1 METWRAS
8 LSLSWYKDGGYGFHW
23 ELPSIRWGCL
33 CWRSRA
39 HARPLF
45 PSCICACS
53 VSPPWP
59 PLFRHHACMEHAK
72 WVCVSPFLLF
82 SLPETT
88 WYLFLDSN
96 LCAFSFDIT
105 IESIN
110 CQIFFASPRVWFAL
124 NLRVCYSWNQSS
136 IITSK
141 QAPLSTL
148 QVYLPAFF
156 SWWNTETLFLHTYG
170 SSCLCVDLDVGMW
183 ATCKWLHNS

>member
-141 QAPLSTL
+141 QAPLSNTSSL
-148 QVYLPAFF
+148 SSSILLLMKHWDIIPPHLWLLLSVCWSGCRHVGHMQVTA
-156 SWWNTETLFLHTYG
+156 
-170 SSCLCVDLDVGMW
+170 
-183 ATCKWLHNS
+183 